1 MDGVNTSYA
10 LEPLEGLV
18 HHEDGEYRRSVVHRK
33 LVYVIA
39 VVKHAWQ
46 ITGNLA
52 EQILLDDGKCNP
64 GRSGIFLCSAVNE
77 GIFADI
83 HPAAEYV
90 RRHIGN
96 QRNRA
101 VDIFLDFSTI
111 DGIVRSDV
119 EIVDIGRDLVS
130 LRDIRVIPV
139 LRAGK
144 SIGFS
149 EALGLL
155 ESLVSPDT
163 GIEIRGLVLEIIHSD
178 IKELE
183 TCAAAQEHDLI
194 AFRNIKKFFPQGAA
208 LVHNGIPLL
217 GPM

>member
-1 MDGVNTSYA
+1 M
-10 LEPLEGLV
+10 
-18 HHEDGEYRRSVVHRK
+18 
-33 LVYVIA
+33 
-39 VVKHAWQ
+39 
-46 ITGNLA
+46 
-52 EQILLDDGKCNP
+52 
-64 GRSGIFLCSAVNE
+64 
-77 GIFADI
+77 
-83 HPAAEYV
+83 
-90 RRHIGN
+90 
-96 QRNRA
+96 
-101 VDIFLDFSTI
+101 
-111 DGIVRSDV
+111 

-144 SIGFS
+144 RIGFS

-194 AFRNIKKFFPQGAA
+194 AFRNIKKFFP
-208 LVHNGIPLL
+208 
-217 GPM
+217 